1 MQQRLFGKAG
11 TGQHTFDSVLFECDK
26 AYAVKV
32 QGAHSYSFGLT
43 HQCQRFITGPAVGG
57 KLYQMFDYKLET
69 KQLALSICLNLYIYV
84 TLLI

>member
-11 TGQHTFDSVLFECDK
+11 TGQRTIDSVLFERDK

-32 QGAHSYSFGLT
+32 QGARSYSFGLT
-43 HQCQRFITGPAVGG
+43 HQRQRSITGPAAGG
-57 KLYQMFDYKLET
+57 KFYQTYDYGLET
-69 KQLALSICLNLYIYV
+69 RHLALSVCLILYIYV